1 MLHLCVILIIKTG
14 RLYVCVHTC
23 DTAVKEKSLEG
34 SCRTPEGINSS
45 KPRRILRLSL
55 AQIPDSDLK
64 PTGGY
69 AQLKSVQ
76 TSESDSQVFG

>member
-1 MLHLCVILIIKTG
+1 M
-14 RLYVCVHTC
+14 CVHTC
-23 DTAVKEKSLEG
+23 DTAVKEISLHG
-34 SCRTPEGINSS
+34 SFRTPD
-45 KPRRILRLSL
+45 RTLRLSL

-64 PTGGY
+64 PTGGS